1 MTDLA
6 SVLRTQ
12 PVIRELLSWVKKKRK
27 IYGIV
32 VQHNNDIL
40 TCLIASLLM
49 KPHTPVPYVLINW
62 KTQTV
67 VPREVYHQ
75 QTRTVETTK
84 NFFQKNGMTQKEKKK
99 FQKNS
104 RNMLHSG
111 MCAWLIIF
119 LF

>member
-84 NFFQKNGMTQKEKKK
+84 NFFLKNGMTQNEKKK